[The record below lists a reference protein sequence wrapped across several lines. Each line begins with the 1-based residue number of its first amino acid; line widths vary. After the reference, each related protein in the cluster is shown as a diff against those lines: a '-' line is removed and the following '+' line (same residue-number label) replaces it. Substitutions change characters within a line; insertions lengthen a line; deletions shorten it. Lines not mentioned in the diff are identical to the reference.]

1 MPLRAR
7 WVVGCRVRCPCAA
20 TGSWSFISV
29 PGVLLVIVVH
39 NTPPGVSYGHGAPTR
54 CGLTCAV
61 PGGRMWSAECG
72 VRSDC
77 EVALATS
84 YSKF

>member
-1 MPLRAR
+1 MIILFVFTFTSTTTTTAPK
-7 WVVGCRVRCPCAA
+7 
-20 TGSWSFISV
+20 T
-29 PGVLLVIVVH
+29 
-39 NTPPGVSYGHGAPTR
+39 VSYGHGAPTR
-54 CGLTCAV
+54 YGLTCAV